1 MQGLFVKDIVLPQV
15 IVIDRDLTLMNALE
29 CIFPSST
36 NLLCQFHIA
45 KNVKA
50 KCNMQVKN
58 EEDSHKVLDAWLYF
72 WSFDLVEFFPSLFK
86 QPICMIQQCFNQF
99 VVMKTIYYK
108 KFPSFVFDMPHFSN
122 RHLYFL
128 LLVVLRS
135 NLSLY
140 CLYFLPFSQANKTKV
155 FLPIFD
161 LSMTITNLSFFLTS
175 QTYLNKSPLSVKT

>member
-1 MQGLFVKDIVLPQV
+1 MRCCISILRPFYSRWCFCHALYMNLILMTFAWSWYLIANKIWLGL
-15 IVIDRDLTLMNALE
+15 
-29 CIFPSST
+29 
-36 NLLCQFHIA
+36 
-45 KNVKA
+45 
-50 KCNMQVKN
+50 
-58 EEDSHKVLDAWLYF
+58 AWLYF